1 MALTAKF
8 ARNYRS
14 KKGNSVFKFIV
25 TGSVEEIEA
34 YKTAQGQNY
43 REEDITKEPLFFTPI
58 FQAKVLTLL
67 ITPNNKVVVD
77 NTEIAAVESM
87 IENATGIY
95 QQELAKLAA
104 AHTFAKLMGDSQPWN
119 SKGISNNSTSAS
131 AAVRHAQPHEDLTT
145 ELSLQAFNGA
155 DLV

>member
-1 MALTAKF
+1 MALKAKF

-14 KKGNSVFKFIV
+14 KKGNNVFKFIV
-25 TGSVEEIEA
+25 TGSVEEIRA
-34 YKTAQGQNY
+34 FKTAQGVNY

-58 FQAKVLTLL
+58 FQGKVLTLL
-67 ITPNNKVVVD
+67 ITPNNQVVVD
-77 NTEIAAVESM
+77 NTESAALESM

-104 AHTFAKLMGDSQPWN
+104 AHNFASLFGNFRLSNLFESTKNVTEICKPIPTEDILIDLSGQF
-119 SKGISNNSTSAS
+119 ISS
-131 AAVRHAQPHEDLTT
+131 
-145 ELSLQAFNGA
+145 A